1 VITSTGEKLKLAPE
15 SLRADR
21 GVVLA
26 AVAHHGAALRDAAA
40 RLKGDRG
47 VVLAAVAQV
56 RKLCHLSSWAI
67 FQAGP
72 SKFERWPSLK
82 LSKLGHLSWANFSL
96 LWL

>member
-1 VITSTGEKLKLAPE
+1 MITPGEKLKLAPE

-21 GVVLA
+21 EVVLA
-26 AVAHHGAALRDAAA
+26 AVAHRGAALRDAAA

-56 RKLCHLSSWAI
+56 RKISSW
-67 FQAGP
+67 P
-72 SKFERWPSLK
+72 R
-82 LSKLGHLSWANFSL
+82 SWANFSL